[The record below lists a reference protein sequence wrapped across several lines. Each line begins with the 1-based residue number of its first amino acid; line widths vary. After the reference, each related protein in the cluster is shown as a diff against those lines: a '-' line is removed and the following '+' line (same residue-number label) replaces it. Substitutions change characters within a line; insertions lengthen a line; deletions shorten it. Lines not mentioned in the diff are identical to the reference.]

1 MVTHLRRDGAIV
13 GTSGCRVAERT
24 GRSMSYTYMTS
35 EELALHPI
43 PDRRTELV
51 RGRLVVREPAKLRH
65 GVVAARM
72 LVEIGTYLKAN
83 PIGIVCAADTGF
95 TLARKPD
102 TVRAPDVTYIR
113 ADRVPTEEVVG
124 FDELAPDLVVEVR
137 SPGDRTRMIQTK
149 IRHWLGAGTLLVW
162 LIDPRR
168 RTAHVYRS
176 DGTETALAADGV
188 IDGEGVLP
196 GFTVTLASLLAPTPS
211 PAARTA
217 RSPG

>member
-1 MVTHLRRDGAIV
+1 MP
-13 GTSGCRVAERT
+13 
-24 GRSMSYTYMTS
+24 YTYMTS
-35 EELALHPI
+35 EELAMRPI

-72 LVEIGTYLKAN
+72 LVEIGTYLKTS

-113 ADRVPTEEVVG
+113 ADRVPTEAVIG

-137 SPGDRTRMIQTK
+137 SPGDRTRMIKTK
-149 IRHWLGAGTLLVW
+149 IKHWLDAGTLLVW

-168 RTAHVYRS
+168 ETAHVYR
-176 DGTETALAADGV
+176 ADGSDTSLGAGDAF
-188 IDGEGVLP
+188 DGEAVLP
-196 GFTVTLASLLAPTPS
+196 GFTVTLASLLAPTPPP
-211 PAARTA
+211 PARI
-217 RSPG
+217 RRPSG

>member
-1 MVTHLRRDGAIV
+1 MPH
-13 GTSGCRVAERT
+13 
-24 GRSMSYTYMTS
+24 TYMTS
-35 EELALHPI
+35 EELAMYPI

-65 GVVAARM
+65 GVVAGRM
-72 LVEIGTYLKAN
+72 LVLIAAYLNAN

-113 ADRVPTEEVVG
+113 ADRVPTEEVIG

-149 IRHWLGAGTLLVW
+149 IRHWLDAGTLLVW

-168 RTAHVYRS
+168 QTAHVHRAN
-176 DGTETALAADGV
+176 GTETALAAGDAF
-188 IDGEGVLP
+188 DGEEVLP
-196 GFTVTLASLLAPTPS
+196 GFSVPLASLLAPTLL
-211 PAARTA
+211 PAAHTA
-217 RSPG
+217 QSPR

>member
-1 MVTHLRRDGAIV
+1 M
-13 GTSGCRVAERT
+13 
-24 GRSMSYTYMTS
+24 YMTS
-35 EELALHPI
+35 EELAMYPI

-72 LVEIGTYLKAN
+72 LVAIARYLEAN

-113 ADRVPTEEVVG
+113 ADRVPTEEVIG

-149 IRHWLGAGTLLVW
+149 IKHWLGAGTLLVW

-168 RTAHVYRS
+168 QTAHVYRAN
-176 DGTETALAADGV
+176 GTETALASDDAF
-188 IDGEGVLP
+188 DGEGVLP
-196 GFTVTLASLLAPTPS
+196 GFTVALASLLAPTPQV
-211 PAARTA
+211 
-217 RSPG
+217 